1 MGWNFLPAQSVMLD
15 SLANDT
21 EVFKKHYLYPSV
33 LRALGGL
40 QSESFNDLIND
51 LEYIRILRLDSS
63 FIASHDKLEK
73 KWPTRL
79 IEEGYESYGVMY
91 EKGISNELFALEEN
105 DKIIG
110 FIAYRKEKNS
120 ALIIEIVGSIDLS
133 KLTELMNMDYSN
145 FTTFID

>member
-40 QSESFNDLIND
+40 QSESFNDLIDD
-51 LEYIRILRLDSS
+51 LEFVRILRLDSS
-63 FIASHDKLEK
+63 FIANHQNVAKNWSS
-73 KWPTRL
+73 RL
-79 IEEGYESYGVMY
+79 LDEGYESYGVMY
-91 EKGISNELFALEEN
+91 EKEISNELFALEED

-120 ALIIEIVGSIDLS
+120 ALIIEIVGSIDIS

-145 FTTFID
+145 FTNLIE